1 MIVKDRTDR
10 ALNPASG
17 KRTPVKNTLPDERVA
32 SPAKTLHPRYF
43 DPAAFLRNHA
53 FTIVLFLIS
62 LFFIITITN
71 PALYLNDEWI
81 TANQLHQLSTG
92 HQVTFSEGKYGVTKE
107 GMVSAYFV
115 SRQNVLMY
123 SLALP
128 IAALPVVT
136 LFGLLGNN
144 FRLIVILI
152 WSLCPVLVV
161 LLIDAYYP
169 AYARVRGVRIL
180 FPVIVLALFL
190 FMFNILSYRQ
200 FVFSASDAPF
210 EVAALVLTSH
220 LLFALVV
227 AVVFET
233 CRLIVKD
240 PWMALLGTGTTLAC
254 SSYIFWAG
262 TAKDHMLTAAVFL
275 CVIFFFILYLTYG
288 RWQDALY
295 SFFFSGL
302 LIWVRPEVGFFVTAG
317 TGLFFCVPLLRQA
330 IQDEVPLSSSFK
342 SCLPVAG
349 VFIGG
354 IPFFINNLLISHNWL
369 IPAFDLPRPVTEAGT
384 VTNASLLSS
393 PVAASNLAGE
403 LNLFETLARAG
414 DMIMYGMFKGFS
426 FDTMIQGLS
435 GVLIFPANGN
445 TGFLILCPVILIA
458 LVAFLL
464 WNRDIM
470 AGIQDKRVIFFYL
483 VLMILAAVFSYL
495 PKVYA
500 MNLSPGVLPDMR
512 YLSPAYLPCGIISI
526 WILSKTPFLP
536 GPQELVMSGLK
547 RAILFVPLLFLTMI
561 IVHPFGSMSEGYFR
575 FFECIILA
583 VLLLILGLMVIH
595 RLYRENT
602 LFVLQA
608 IPYLFVFLLIAVF
621 TFQLVLVIVFGVLLK
636 FNGYPLWI
644 PVIENSFRVS
654 IQAPA

>member
-1 MIVKDRTDR
+1 MIAKDRTEM
-10 ALNPASG
+10 APLPSSG
-17 KRTPVKNTLPDERVA
+17 KRTPAKNTPGITSVVSSSEPPNYRF
-32 SPAKTLHPRYF
+32 F
-43 DPAAFLRNHA
+43 DPAAFLRNHTL
-53 FTIVLFLIS
+53 TIILFLIS

-128 IAALPVVT
+128 IAALPIVT
-136 LFGLLGNN
+136 VFGLCGDN
-144 FRLIVILI
+144 FRLIVILL
-152 WSLCPVLVV
+152 WSLCPVLVA

-169 AYARVRGVRIL
+169 AYAKVRGMKIL
-180 FPVIVLALFL
+180 VPVIILSLFL

-200 FVFSASDAPF
+200 FVYSSPDAPF

-227 AVVFET
+227 AVVFEICT
-233 CRLIVKD
+233 LIVKD
-240 PWMALLGTGTTLAC
+240 PWMALLGTGTTIAC

-262 TAKDHMLTAAVFL
+262 TAKDHMLTAAVFA
-275 CVIFFFILYLTYG
+275 CVIFFFILYLTHG

-302 LIWVRPEVGFFVTAG
+302 LIWVRPEVGFFVTVC
-317 TGLFFCVPLLRQA
+317 TGLFFCIPLVRQA
-330 IQDEVPLSSSFK
+330 IQNEVPLSSSLK

-349 VFIGG
+349 VFVGG

-403 LNLFETLARAG
+403 MNLLETLARAG

-426 FDTMIQGLS
+426 FDTMIQGVS
-435 GVLIFPANGN
+435 GVLLFPANGN

-458 LVAFLL
+458 MVAFIF
-464 WNRDIM
+464 WHRDIM

-495 PKVYA
+495 PKLYS

-526 WILSKTPFLP
+526 WVLSKTPFLTRP
-536 GPQELVMSGLK
+536 ENLVTSGLK
-547 RAILFVPLLFLTMI
+547 RAIIFVPLLFLTMI
-561 IVHPFGSMSEGYFR
+561 IVHPFGSMSEGYFK
-575 FFECIILA
+575 FFESIILA
-583 VLLLILGLMVIH
+583 VLLFILVLMVI
-595 RLYRENT
+595 YRFYQKNT
-602 LFVLQA
+602 LFALQA

-621 TFQLVLVIVFGVLLK
+621 TFQLVLVIVFGVILK

-644 PVIENSFRVS
+644 PIIENSFKVS
-654 IQAPA
+654 VQM